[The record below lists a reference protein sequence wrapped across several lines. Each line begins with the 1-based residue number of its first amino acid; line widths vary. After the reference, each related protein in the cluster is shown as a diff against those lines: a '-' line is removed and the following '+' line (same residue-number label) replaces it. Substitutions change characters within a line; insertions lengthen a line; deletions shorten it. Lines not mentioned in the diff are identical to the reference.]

1 MSDSDDEFFDNS
13 AESENVQERKRQYFY
28 DVVLRG
34 AAELKECL
42 EFLSKRPEM
51 KRKTAQRR
59 NFIELTVPEID
70 LLCNVERKDWD
81 GFHNHYLM
89 KLSK

>member
-1 MSDSDDEFFDNS
+1 MSRVPLK
-13 AESENVQERKRQYFY
+13 ATGNV
-28 DVVLRG
+28 
-34 AAELKECL
+34 
-42 EFLSKRPEM
+42 
-51 KRKTAQRR
+51 KTAQRR